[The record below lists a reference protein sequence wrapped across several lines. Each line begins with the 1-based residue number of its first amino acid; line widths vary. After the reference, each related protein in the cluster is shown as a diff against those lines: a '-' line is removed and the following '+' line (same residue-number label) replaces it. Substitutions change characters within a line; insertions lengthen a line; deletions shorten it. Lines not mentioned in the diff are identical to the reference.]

1 MKLNA
6 NEVIS
11 MVIDATRDEP
21 IGRGELI
28 ALAVRATIEAIGFHV
43 AHNGDICD
51 PRPDPRF
58 MPPGMEA
65 KWGGGSR
72 RRRAGR

>member
-1 MKLNA
+1 MPVKLA
-6 NEVIS
+6 DTIARVIKS
-11 MVIDATRDEP
+11 IGDEP
-21 IGRGELI
+21 VGRGELV

-43 AHNGDICD
+43 AHDGEICD
-51 PRPDPRF
+51 PRPDPKF

-72 RRRAGR
+72 RRRR